1 MEILFFSNFYA
12 VFLKLLKEK
21 EIKAKCVWYS
31 FKKTNELIHSV
42 QTTYKKKINNLKLLF
57 INLCFKHKIYLS
69 HK

>member
-21 EIKAKCVWYS
+21 EIKAKWVWYS

-42 QTTYKKKINNLKLLF
+42 QTPYKKNKQFEIAF
-57 INLCFKHKIYLS
+57 D
-69 HK
+69 